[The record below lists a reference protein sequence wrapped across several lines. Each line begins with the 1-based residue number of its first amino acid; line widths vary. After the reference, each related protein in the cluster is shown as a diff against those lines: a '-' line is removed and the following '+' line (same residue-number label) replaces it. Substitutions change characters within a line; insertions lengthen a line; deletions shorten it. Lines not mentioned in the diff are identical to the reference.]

1 MIADAVISPC
11 QQYRYSLTR
20 QWNADLPTLMFIGL
34 NPSTADATNDDPT
47 LRRCIGFAKS
57 WGYGGVIMANLFA
70 YRATKPT
77 DMKAAPDPI
86 GIDNDQWLL
95 TLANQSQLIV
105 AAWGNHGSFLER
117 SSAVKQLIGDLH
129 YLSLNGSGEPKHP
142 LYIKANTQPT
152 PW

>member
-152 PW
+152 QW